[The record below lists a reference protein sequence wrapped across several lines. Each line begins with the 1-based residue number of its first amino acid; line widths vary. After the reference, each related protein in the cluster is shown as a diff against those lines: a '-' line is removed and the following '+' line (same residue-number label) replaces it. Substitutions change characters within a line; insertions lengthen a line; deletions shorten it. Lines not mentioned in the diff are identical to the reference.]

1 MKVLLREFFAGDKDL
16 SHHSVAVRGELP
28 NHLIVRLVVFVP
40 LELGIRWNRL
50 LQKAI
55 TDHDIAIGTGAQPY
69 GADAVGVVT
78 RRAQHR
84 RQRKT
89 VASKGSKLLDDISN
103 VGYLE

>member
-78 RRAQHR
+78 VEPSTDANENR
-84 RQRKT
+84 
-89 VASKGSKLLDDISN
+89 GIEGIELLDDISN